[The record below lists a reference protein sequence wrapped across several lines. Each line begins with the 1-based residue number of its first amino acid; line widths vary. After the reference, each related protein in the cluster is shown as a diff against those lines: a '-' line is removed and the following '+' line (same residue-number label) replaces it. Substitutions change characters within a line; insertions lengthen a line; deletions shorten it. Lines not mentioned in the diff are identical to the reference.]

1 MSYARMPTLPKETPE
16 EIADEKIFKKPPVV
30 METIEEENKVI
41 HTDNEEKNLIPPPQ
55 KEEKKKH
62 DLKAHLAKCR
72 EKSIA
77 VRKAKAEQKKKEKRP
92 VGRPRK
98 KKVVEEA
105 IPLPVTQD
113 TEEVEPNRVVEE
125 PKEIQETRRVKSVEE
140 QNPVQKQHQIDYELL
155 ADMLATKMK
164 PTPHSQPHHFQS
176 QPREIPKRNQ
186 PQTPAEYINNNS
198 MGNFLDSYSNMIRE
212 QERKKMKEEAERNRQ
227 QKQQEKL
234 QSATQR
240 YYQKLPPVSLIQS
253 DNAWDNCFNGK
264 R

>member
-113 TEEVEPNRVVEE
+113 TEEVEGLRGFIRSFN
-125 PKEIQETRRVKSVEE
+125 ISIT
-140 QNPVQKQHQIDYELL
+140 
-155 ADMLATKMK
+155 AG
-164 PTPHSQPHHFQS
+164 QPFIS
-176 QPREIPKRNQ
+176 FGLEFEVAYVI
-186 PQTPAEYINNNS
+186 
-198 MGNFLDSYSNMIRE
+198 
-212 QERKKMKEEAERNRQ
+212 
-227 QKQQEKL
+227 
-234 QSATQR
+234 
-240 YYQKLPPVSLIQS
+240 
-253 DNAWDNCFNGK
+253 
-264 R
+264 